1 MKIQTQAVH
10 FSADH
15 KLLEFIE
22 KKLAKL
28 DQFFDRIIGA
38 DVFLKLE
45 NTGQVREKVAEIKL
59 TLPGGVL
66 IVKEM
71 DKTFEAAVDSA
82 IDVLKRQIIR
92 HKERIRNSE

>member
-59 TLPGGVL
+59 TLPGGIL